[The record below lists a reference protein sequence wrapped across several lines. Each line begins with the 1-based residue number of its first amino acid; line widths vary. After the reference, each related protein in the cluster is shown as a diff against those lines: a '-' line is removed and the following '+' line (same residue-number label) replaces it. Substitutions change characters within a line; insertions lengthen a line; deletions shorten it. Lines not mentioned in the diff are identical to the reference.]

1 MYAQSASLHIKS
13 KQNEKCLKKLLNGS
27 LEMYDRLQMGEDAEI
42 ECLDIA
48 SVSNTF
54 VLFKHLCHLFAEQ

>member
-1 MYAQSASLHIKS
+1 M
-13 KQNEKCLKKLLNGS
+13 NGS
-27 LEMYDRLQMGEDAEI
+27 LEMDGRLQMGEDAET

-48 SVSNTF
+48 TVSNTF

>member
-1 MYAQSASLHIKS
+1 
-13 KQNEKCLKKLLNGS
+13 
-27 LEMYDRLQMGEDAEI
+27 MYDRLQMGEDAEI